1 MFKRLRLN
9 NIPLSVKMLLPL
21 LPPLIALVLLSTL
34 SVGQVSRLSDRLI
47 ERLYNESTQSTT
59 WLLNAD
65 RDFYQ
70 ALTAQQDMA
79 KASGQDLTDLKAD
92 FDENVAQTEER
103 VLKAETIMKAHPE
116 RFEAYKHPDS
126 GKSAFEL
133 FDDFK
138 THFGA
143 WKTGGTE
150 GGSMEQFKATREDI
164 NQIEETLEKYSQDI
178 IADSQAYQQQVQ
190 QTLWIGM
197 AVALVISLAVGIGVI
212 RNVRKRTNVTV
223 SLIRKTAELDLKYDA
238 TFEKFLDEQ
247 DEFALLIRSEA
258 EARKEFRSIIEEV
271 KRGSTEIEHTMDRV
285 TGRMGQLD
293 DSVQDISATTQ
304 QLSAGMA
311 QASSSTRSMSETS
324 SEISQAL
331 ESLALKAQEG
341 ARSSERLSSR
351 ARELKISF
359 EQTSREGGA
368 SYEKIKSN
376 LELAMDESRAV
387 ERITLLAESILQIT
401 AQTNLLSLNASIEA
415 ARAGEAGRGFAVVAA
430 EIRKLAED
438 SKHAADEIQEVT
450 GTVLRSVGS
459 LKSNS
464 EDLLDFFAHSV
475 QNDYSLMFKASEEY
489 ALSAVDSEA
498 LATDL
503 SATTEELLASMEN
516 LVRATDEI
524 SVSAHEG
531 ANGTGVIAE
540 KSGLAAENASDVLN
554 GVRTSKQGV
563 EALARSVEK
572 FKL

>member
-1 MFKRLRLN
+1 MFKRMRFN
-9 NIPLSVKMLLPL
+9 NIPLSFKMMLPL
-21 LPPLIALVLLSTL
+21 IPPLVALVLLATL
-34 SVGQVSRLSDRLI
+34 SVNSVSRLSDRLI
-47 ERLYNESTQSTT
+47 ERLYNESHESVN

-70 ALTAQQDMA
+70 ALTAQQEMA
-79 KASGQDLTDLKAD
+79 GASGQALTDLKAD
-92 FDENVAQTEER
+92 YDENVAQTEER
-103 VLKAETIMKAHPE
+103 VLKAEAIMKAHPE
-116 RFEAYKHPDS
+116 RFESYKHPDS
-126 GKSAFEL
+126 GQNAFQL

-138 THFGA
+138 TRFASWKAGA
-143 WKTGGTE
+143 EGGTP
-150 GGSMEQFKATREDI
+150 EQFKAAREDI
-164 NQIEETLEKYSQDI
+164 NQIEEILDQYSEDI
-178 IADSQAYQQQVQ
+178 IADSQAYQQHIQRM
-190 QTLWIGM
+190 LWIGM
-197 AVALVISLAVGIGVI
+197 AVALAISAVVGVLVI
-212 RNVRKRTNVTV
+212 RNVRQRTRIAV
-223 SLIRKTAELDLKYDA
+223 SLIRKTADLDLKYDQ
-238 TFEKFLDEQ
+238 TYERFLDEK

-258 EARKEFRSIIEEV
+258 EARKEFRTIIEEV
-271 KRGSTEIEHTMDRV
+271 KSGSTEIEHAMDRV
-285 TGRMGQLD
+285 AGQMSQLD
-293 DSVQDISATTQ
+293 DSVQDISSTTQ
-304 QLSAGMA
+304 QLSAGME

-324 SEISQAL
+324 AEIGQAL

-351 ARELKISF
+351 ARELKVSF
-359 EQTSREGGA
+359 EQTYREGGA
-368 SYEKIKSN
+368 SYERIKSN
-376 LELAMDESRAV
+376 LKLAMDESRAV

-464 EDLLDFFAHSV
+464 ENLLDFFASSV
-475 QNDYSLMFKASEEY
+475 QNDYGLMFKASEEY

-516 LVRATDEI
+516 LVRSTDEI
-524 SVSAHEG
+524 SVSAREG
-531 ANGTGVIAE
+531 ASGTGIIAE
-540 KSGLAAENASDVLN
+540 KSGLAADKASDVLN
-554 GVRTSKQGV
+554 GVRASKQGV
-563 EALARSVEK
+563 ESLARSVEK